1 MAKYLNE
8 QGLLYVLAGLWA
20 RVNQKLAAISLT
32 PGPPGP
38 KGDTGSQGPPGD
50 PAVLPPGVMS
60 RRFLAEGED
69 FTLSIDEQQEYDDY
83 TGLFSDKVVVS
94 FAFHQ
99 DVNELD
105 EYTAC
110 FQLDFSQEEDEGEIP
125 EQRERAVYLSCKFSP
140 HEPNAKIQLH
150 TRNVWVLNE
159 LLGIDYAGLGGD
171 LFALISL
178 IGFLDMA
185 SLAEHPVPG
194 RWEGNAFYLEIKSLN
209 DLGNLT
215 TPEAWGDFAGG
226 AISVLA
232 QTFLME
238 LVPLVEFQYLRKTEV
253 TPE

>member
-8 QGLLYVLAGLWA
+8 EGVLYVLAGLWA

-60 RRFLAEGED
+60 RRFLTEGED
-69 FTLSIDEQQEYDDY
+69 FTLSIDEQQEYDET
-83 TGLFSDKVVVS
+83 TGRDTDKTVIS
-94 FAFHQ
+94 FEFHQ

-105 EYTAC
+105 EFLAC
-110 FQLDFSQEEDEGEIP
+110 FTMALPQEEDGGEGE
-125 EQRERAVYLSCKFSP
+125 EQRERAVYLSCNFSP
-140 HEPNAKIQLH
+140 HEPDAQIQLH

-159 LLGIDYAGLGGD
+159 FLGIDYAGLDGD
-171 LFALISL
+171 LSALIAL
-178 IGFLDMA
+178 LGFLDLA

-253 TPE
+253 APE